1 MLVRFAQ
8 IRVIFSFHTQSFQR
22 LDLGNFRLHDDMAK
36 GQSHMKNYAGSLTI
50 AFLALSGSLLAHHGT
65 AASYDST
72 KTVTITGTLTKFSWT
87 NPHSY
92 VELDVKAADGQT
104 VHWAGEL
111 SSPLRLQTAG
121 WTKNTIRAGDQITLT
136 LHPSKA
142 GTPVG
147 EVDRS
152 KPIIVNGKELLPAS
166 NEE

>member
-1 MLVRFAQ
+1 
-8 IRVIFSFHTQSFQR
+8 
-22 LDLGNFRLHDDMAK
+22 
-36 GQSHMKNYAGSLTI
+36 MKNYVWSSAI
-50 AFLALSGSLLAHHGT
+50 AFLMLPGSLLAHHGT
-65 AASYDST
+65 AASYDS
-72 KTVTITGTLTKFSWT
+72 KKLVTITGTLTKFSWT

-92 VELDVKAADGQT
+92 VELDVKGADGQA

-111 SSPLRLQTAG
+111 SSPFRLQTAG
-121 WTKNTIRAGDQITLT
+121 WTKNTIKAGDQITLT

-166 NEE
+166 NEQ